1 MSFQFNPLI
10 LDGFDISGGGASTVV
25 IGTTPVVGSTP
36 FSILIVDATNTVGD
50 VGPLTNGQLLIGAT
64 GAEPVPATLTGTAN
78 QVSITNGSGS
88 VTLSLPQDI
97 APTSN
102 VTFADT
108 TVDTLTADVVNTPVL
123 DYAGAIAIGTVDAT
137 VINIGNA
144 SSVVNFNGTVN
155 DNNVTN
161 LIVSDQLITLNAGG
175 GVGSATGAG
184 IEFEEDSVI
193 TGYVKTSADRNSL
206 TAKAPATAG
215 VVTIT
220 PGASGFTIDQGSHN
234 PLTIDTA
241 NGLSLNDQ
249 ELSLALAT
257 AGNPGALSSSDWTTF
272 NDKANNTLNNLG
284 VTNINA
290 SLLVNSPGTYN
301 LGANLGQWNTVYT
314 NFVRRDNGSPA
325 VQLQTGGL
333 NDTANFT
340 SLNWQ
345 NRQLLTGFSTAA
357 DWGNRVLQ
365 NSSSVTTLNWE
376 AQSLSDGTDL
386 SVDWAGRS
394 LENSTGAMLDW
405 SGSQVSFE
413 GKRVINVATPTT
425 GTDAANKDY
434 VDAAA
439 ALLPYGDIP
448 STTFVADFGQTDQPV
463 VGLVAAPDDLPVAV
477 LAFKAHVVVINTYT
491 SAYTSFD
498 MIATRDIAD
507 GIWHLSYSQ
516 SGDNSTVTFDIDS
529 TGQVTYTSPTAIGS
543 QNLTMFFRAQAITQ
557 S

>member
-36 FSILIVDATNTVGD
+36 FSILIVDAANTVGD

-215 VVTIT
+215 VVTVT

-448 STTFVADFGQTDQPV
+448 STTFVADFSQTDQPV

-477 LAFKAHVVVINTYT
+477 LAFKAHVMVINTDT

-498 MIATRDIAD
+498 MIATRDLID
-507 GIWHLSYSQ
+507 NIWHLSYSQ
-516 SGDNSTVTFDIDS
+516 SGDNSNVTFDIDS
-529 TGQVTYTSPTAIGS
+529 TGQVIYTSPAATGS
-543 QNLTMFFRAQAITQ
+543 QDLTMFFRAQAITQ